1 MFKIKSAKWNIK
13 QKEKRIKRDNK
24 KAYSSVMYSINH
36 LYRYDSITF
45 KDTEIEFEIVRSL
58 FSKIVK
64 KGYYV
69 EYGYDSGYVI
79 IIISIRPIYELPE
92 YIQEAVKNYEELN
105 PVEIKYVDI

>member
-24 KAYSSVMYSINH
+24 KVYSSVMYSINH

-79 IIISIRPIYELPE
+79 IIISISPIYELPE
-92 YIQEAVKNYEELN
+92 YIQKAVKTYDELN
-105 PVEIKYVDI
+105 IDMMK

>member
-1 MFKIKSAKWNIK
+1 MFKFKSAKWNIK

-24 KAYSSVMYSINH
+24 NAYSSVIYSINH

-64 KGYYV
+64 KGYYF
-69 EYGYDSGYVI
+69 EYGYDNGYVI

-105 PVEIKYVDI
+105 SVGIKYVDI